1 MEVLPYSFPELG
13 KKREV
18 ALMFDNIA
26 RRYYFLN
33 HLLSLNI
40 DRFWRRRAIS
50 HLRNRHPRHIL
61 DVATGT
67 GDFAVAALRLNPEKI
82 TGIDLSGAMME
93 KGKQKILA
101 KKLGDKI
108 DFFGGD
114 AEVLPFKDA
123 SFDAVLCGFGV
134 RNFEDPG
141 RGIREMY
148 RVLKNSGQAVI
159 LEFSK
164 PVRSPFRQI
173 YNIYF
178 SSILPRI
185 GKVVSGD
192 PQAYRYLPESVDAF
206 PEGEQFLEI
215 LRDSGFSECGKRTL
229 TFGVATVYY
238 GMKVQSSFSGTQ

>member
-1 MEVLPYSFPELG
+1 
-13 KKREV
+13 
-18 ALMFDNIA
+18 
-26 RRYYFLN
+26 
-33 HLLSLNI
+33 
-40 DRFWRRRAIS
+40 
-50 HLRNRHPRHIL
+50 
-61 DVATGT
+61 
-67 GDFAVAALRLNPEKI
+67 
-82 TGIDLSGAMME
+82 
-93 KGKQKILA
+93 
-101 KKLGDKI
+101 
-108 DFFGGD
+108 
-114 AEVLPFKDA
+114 
-123 SFDAVLCGFGV
+123 
-134 RNFEDPG
+134 
-141 RGIREMY
+141 
-148 RVLKNSGQAVI
+148 KNSGQAVI